1 VIVGPEAIGNNQ
13 ILASRKTKGKKKKAG
28 EDELTEGMP
37 GMMSAPF
44 LVFPYD
50 PIIE

>member
-1 VIVGPEAIGNNQ
+1 LVTIKYWHREKQ
-13 ILASRKTKGKKKKAG
+13 KEKKKKAG